1 MAKKEMDKR
10 ELEWQAESDAETIAR
25 YNEIIND
32 KPRLDRAMK
41 KAKEKIDNLQ
51 ERATALSKSL
61 TGLKKRK

>member
-1 MAKKEMDKR
+1 MTKKEMDKR
-10 ELEWQAESDAETIAR
+10 ELEWQAESDTETIAR

-41 KAKEKIDNLQ
+41 KAQEKIDNLQ

-61 TGLKKRK
+61 TGLKKKK

>member
-1 MAKKEMDKR
+1 MTKKEMDKR

-25 YNEIIND
+25 YNDIIND

-41 KAKEKIDNLQ
+41 KAQEKIDNLQ

-61 TGLKKRK
+61 TGLKKKK

>member
-1 MAKKEMDKR
+1 MTKKEMDKK

>member
-61 TGLKKRK
+61 TGLKKKK

>member
-1 MAKKEMDKR
+1 MTKKEMDKR

-41 KAKEKIDNLQ
+41 KAQEKIDHLQ
-51 ERATALSKSL
+51 ERATALRKSL
-61 TGLKKRK
+61 TGLKKKK

>member
-1 MAKKEMDKR
+1 MTKKEKDKR

>member
-1 MAKKEMDKR
+1 MTKKEMDKR

-41 KAKEKIDNLQ
+41 KAQEKIDNLQ

-61 TGLKKRK
+61 TGIKKKK

>member
-1 MAKKEMDKR
+1 MTKKEMDKR

-41 KAKEKIDNLQ
+41 KAQEKIDNLQ

-61 TGLKKRK
+61 TGLKKKK